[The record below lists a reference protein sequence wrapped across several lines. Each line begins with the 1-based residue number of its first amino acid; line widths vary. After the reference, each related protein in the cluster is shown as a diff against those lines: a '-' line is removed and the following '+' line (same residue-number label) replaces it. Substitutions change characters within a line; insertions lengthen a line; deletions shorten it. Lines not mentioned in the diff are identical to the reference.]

1 MQEQNIRRAQFEIK
15 KRIAAENAAEGGVLE
30 PAPSADQAKPYG
42 DKPAIPR
49 QVQHKWQ
56 RFLDL
61 LTGLAGV
68 VEAMIVRAQPAEA
81 EIVAVSSCNALK
93 PGRKITAR
101 TAPWYGAFVKQRMQR
116 FHSYVYSPD
125 AAHGAWYVGYPLSWG
140 DGEHFGMLCLV
151 GGRRNGISEASR
163 SLLAECAGMLED
175 QLRLLAYTQQ
185 CEALRERLRQS
196 VAGTEAISM
205 LDTVASKTDLG
216 EVEQLMQRLD
226 FIAHH
231 DNLTDLP
238 NRLLFNARLR
248 HAIQRARR
256 ERDKA
261 AVYIIDLDSFKQI
274 NDAYGHMAGDDL
286 LRQVAARLVGA
297 LREED
302 TVARL
307 GGDEFVVL
315 MEAVDDSAEAQLLAG
330 KIQDCFR
337 EPFTLEGRA
346 VKLSA
351 SLGISLF
358 PDHGDDAEALVRHAD
373 LSMYRTKGGKPST
386 WK

>member
-1 MQEQNIRRAQFEIK
+1 MLEQNLRRAQFELK
-15 KRIAAENAAEGGVLE
+15 KKMAAEHAAECDVPGTTPTAG
-30 PAPSADQAKPYG
+30 KPPVG
-42 DKPAIPR
+42 HGKTELPKQMLHR
-49 QVQHKWQ
+49 WQ
-56 RFLDL
+56 RLLDL
-61 LTGLAGV
+61 MTGFAGV
-68 VEAMIVRAQPAEA
+68 VEAMIVSTQSPEA
-81 EIVAVSSCNALK
+81 EVVAVSSGNSLK
-93 PGRKITAR
+93 PGRRITAR
-101 TAPWYGAFVKQRMQR
+101 TAPWYEAFLKQRMQR

-125 AAHGAWYVGYPLSWG
+125 AAHGAWYVGYPLNWG
-140 DGEHFGMLCLV
+140 DGELFGMLCLV
-151 GGRRNGISEASR
+151 GSRRNGVSDTSR
-163 SLLAECAGMLED
+163 PLLSECAGMIED

-185 CEALRERLRQS
+185 CEAIRERLRQS
-196 VAGTEAISM
+196 LAENEAISM
-205 LDTVASKTDLG
+205 LDSVTAKTDLG

-226 FIAHH
+226 FLAHH
-231 DNLTDLP
+231 DSLTDLP

-256 ERDKA
+256 ERGKA

-274 NDAYGHMAGDDL
+274 NDAYGHVAGDDL

-307 GGDEFVVL
+307 GGDEFAVI
-315 MEAVDDSAEAQLLAG
+315 MEAVDDTAEAKLLAG

-351 SLGISLF
+351 SLGLSLF
-358 PDHGDDAEALVRHAD
+358 PDHGEDVESLVRHAD
-373 LSMYRTKGGKPST
+373 LSMYRTKGGLAAV
-386 WK
+386 